1 MRTALHYVV
10 TRALGTAALGMALMG
25 LSGCSAIMSSATGGL
40 SQSLAAGLREQA
52 DPEVVRQG
60 APAYLIMVDGL
71 ILDQPEDPALLSAG
85 AALYSTYAGAFVDDP
100 DRLSVLT
107 ETGRDYGLR
116 ALCAVESA
124 TCGVAE
130 MPYDR
135 FEAAVAGVGAKH
147 VDELFGAAAAWAT
160 WIQARRSDW
169 SAIADKA
176 RVEKMMLEVTEL
188 EPDHGEGSPYL
199 YLGVLATLIP
209 EALGGRPEDGR
220 RYFERAIELSGGADL
235 MAKVLLAREYARLV
249 FDRELHDRLCR
260 EVIEG
265 QPRVRGRTL
274 ANVLAQREAR
284 RLLDDSDGYFGE

>member
-1 MRTALHYVV
+1 MRTDVLHLTTASLRAATLALVV
-10 TRALGTAALGMALMG
+10 TGLG
-25 LSGCSAIMSSATGGL
+25 GCSAVMSSATGGL

-71 ILDQPEDPALLSAG
+71 ILDQPDDPELLSAG
-85 AALYSTYAGAFVDDP
+85 AALYSTYAGTFVDDP
-100 DRLSVLT
+100 ERLTTLT

-116 ALCAVESA
+116 ALCAVERS
-124 TCGVAE
+124 TCGAAA

-135 FEAAVAGVGAKH
+135 FEAALAGVRATH
-147 VDELFGAAAAWAT
+147 VDELYGAAAAWAT

-176 RVEKMMLEVTEL
+176 RVEAMMLRVVEI
-188 EPDHGEGSPYL
+188 EPSHGEGSPYL

-220 RYFERAIELSGGADL
+220 RHFERAIELSGGEDL

-249 FDRELHDRLCR
+249 FDRPLHDRLCR
-260 EVIEG
+260 EVLEA

-274 ANVLAQREAR
+274 ANVLAQREAQ
-284 RLLDDSDGYFGE
+284 RLLDDSEGYFGE